1 MPSGGLGPIYDVRQL
16 ASAAAVRRTAA
27 GHEFVGKVLLLAL
40 IVVGFLVVMH
50 FLPLL
55 ANTAAHTLVPRVPVP
70 HATPVVP
77 R

>member
-40 IVVGFLVVMH
+40 IVVGFVVVLH

-55 ANTAAHTLVPRVPVP
+55 ANTAVHAVVHQVPLPTSSPLVSR
-70 HATPVVP
+70 
-77 R
+77 